1 MVSVSNVASLGEK
14 FRELQKTFKDL
25 EMARI
30 PLVEDTAAKESCID
44 QLVDSLKQ
52 EPASTQCVFSCQA
65 GLGRTTLGITFVL
78 CLYIIIVLPNHNY
91 TNVHS

>member
-65 GLGRTTLGITFVL
+65 GQGRTTLGQSERPHNFSGHWRSEIQRL
-78 CLYIIIVLPNHNY
+78 C
-91 TNVHS
+91 